1 MGSREIVAALLVIA
15 VSACSKPPP
24 TEAQLAAEKD
34 RMAALAKSSLEEERA
49 KDRRVREE
57 ASRIAE
63 AMTAQDSTPDAN
75 PSGPAAAVEAAQPP
89 ATAQWR
95 GPAPAPAT
103 AATPTAEDKAIAMAT
118 GRIRAS
124 LWAPESMRIRSPQT
138 REDNAF
144 VCVEVD
150 AKDKSGGYGGFVPV
164 IVTRDK
170 VLYYKEARPTDARE
184 VADYLEFLTLND
196 RLKCW

>member
-1 MGSREIVAALLVIA
+1 MISREIVAALLVIA
-15 VSACSKPPP
+15 VSACSKPP
-24 TEAQLAAEKD
+24 TEAQLNAEKD
-34 RMAALAKSSLEEERA
+34 RMAALAKSSQDEERA
-49 KDRRVREE
+49 KDRRAREE
-57 ASRIAE
+57 AARIAE
-63 AMTAQDSTPDAN
+63 SMTAPDTKPDAD
-75 PSGPAAAVEAAQPP
+75 PATPAAAVEAAP
-89 ATAQWR
+89 APNTAQWR
-95 GPAPAPAT
+95 GPEPAPAT
-103 AATPTAEDKAIAMAT
+103 AATPTAEDKAIALAT

-124 LWAPESMRIRSPQT
+124 LWAPESMRIRSPRT

-164 IVTRDK
+164 IVTREK
-170 VLYYKEARPTDARE
+170 VLYYRDARPTDARE